1 MNTTSENTVKAYTI
15 TELATLYEVSTKTFK
30 TWLKP
35 YAEEIGERQ
44 SRYFTTLQVKIIF
57 EKIGLP

>member
-1 MNTTSENTVKAYTI
+1 MTVNTVKAYTI
-15 TELATLYEVSTKTFK
+15 TELATLYEVSIKTFK

-35 YAEEIGERQ
+35 YTAEIGEKQ
-44 SRYFTTLQVKIIF
+44 SRYFTVLQVKIIF